1 MSALIL
7 NRESLPRFL
16 ARVDALNAQSQR
28 RFGKLSLPDM
38 LRHLRGAFEMSLGER
53 EAQLEPFPLPRTLSY
68 FLFFVVFTK
77 WPGGKI
83 KAPDSFTPPAESDF
97 ETERAALR
105 EKMEAFAAAL
115 EAHPEQTA
123 VHGLFGQIPLRRWAR
138 VHGVHMNHH
147 LRQFGV

>member
-1 MSALIL
+1 MPRLDL
-7 NRESLPRFL
+7 NRETLPEFL
-16 ARVDALNAQSQR
+16 ARADALTEQSKR
-28 RFGKLSLPDM
+28 HFGKLSLPDM
-38 LRHLRGAFEMSLGER
+38 LSHLRGALEMSLGER
-53 EAQLEPFPLPRTLSY
+53 EAQLEPFPLPRTLAY
-68 FLFFVVFTK
+68 FLFFVMFTK

-105 EKMEAFAAAL
+105 DKMEAFAAAL

-123 VHGLFGQIPLRRWAR
+123 VHGLFGEIPLRRWAR